1 MNLKSIMFISFILSF
16 FLQIYCQYPEDFSSI
31 EQLTYLETDS
41 DKEEVFIGSYFQD
54 SSLTNTKDFR
64 NGIII
69 NLKNLID
76 SSTPEICSITPSPY
90 LGNDDIPWDHDNY
103 ENIYF
108 PFSYGLTTSNQCY
121 KIHNSIII

>member
-1 MNLKSIMFISFILSF
+1 MNLKSIFFILSIIF
-16 FLQIYCQYPEDFSSI
+16 FLSEIYCQYPEDFSSI

-54 SSLTNTKDFR
+54 ASLTNAKDFR

-69 NLKNLID
+69 NYKNLID
-76 SSTPEICSITPSPY
+76 SSTTEECSTTLNPY
-90 LGNDDIPWDHDNY
+90 PGNDDIPWDHDNY

-108 PFSYGLTTSNQCY
+108 PFSYGLTNPNHQC
-121 KIHNSIII
+121 